1 MSEKDSQFTLE
12 FLKKNVYYKLKR
24 KIQAITFQV
33 EFNTL
38 MNLLKDTKSMRTF
51 FFQRNAWNLCRLWK

>member
-1 MSEKDSQFTLE
+1 MAEKDSQFTLE

-33 EFNTL
+33 EFDTL
-38 MNLLKDTKSMRTF
+38 MNLLRYKIYANF
-51 FFQRNAWNLCRLWK
+51 FFQRNAWNLCRLWN